1 MNIQNI
7 HQILFLF
14 VLTLLLAYL
23 FGVVLVSVF
32 KTKMDVLL
40 TQKEMIRENFQQSE
54 EEISPAPAPTTTF
67 EKPSY
72 QSDLTKVFEEEEK
85 KKPLL
90 LSSIPDDEGEE
101 VVIIKKK
108 YLVEPYQMNQSQKK
122 PSKHDITMRELFTNV
137 DGYSPQEQEK
147 SNLSVWNFDYES
159 HDNIKNNCFLN
170 HEHTKECSYGETN
183 FADPRTMSPVEKRV
197 FTLNYPPHMTIQDYA
212 NWLYCFV
219 GKEDQLPYQHL
230 KNLEKLK
237 KGFPLVKEEGVMPP
251 PAQHYPPMDTN
262 RYFEKMYDPKTQA
275 LLIAPPLN
283 STTSALLGANY
294 QQYSEFSQNFD
305 QYGSSGTI
313 VNPDI
318 AYKKSARDVDNIIIP
333 KNGNDLD
340 LEDKYKPYFVKKV
353 EV

>member
-1 MNIQNI
+1 
-7 HQILFLF
+7 
-14 VLTLLLAYL
+14 
-23 FGVVLVSVF
+23 
-32 KTKMDVLL
+32 
-40 TQKEMIRENFQQSE
+40 MIRENFQQSDDSSNRLEKAATFYTKGVNKVE
-54 EEISPAPAPTTTF
+54 EEISPAPTTTTF

-85 KKPLL
+85 KKPVL
-90 LSSIPDDEGEE
+90 LSSNPDDEGEE

-108 YLVEPYQMNQSQKK
+108 YLVEPYQKSINQKK
-122 PSKHDITMRELFTNV
+122 SNHNIKVRELYTNV
-137 DGYSPQEQEK
+137 DGVSPQEQEK
-147 SNLSVWNFDYES
+147 NNVSVWNFDYES
-159 HDNIKNNCFLN
+159 HDKIKNNCFQN
-170 HEHTKECSYGETN
+170 HTHTKECSYGETN
-183 FADPRTMSPVEKRV
+183 FADPRTISVVEKRI

-237 KGFPLVKEEGVMPP
+237 KGFPLIKEEGVTPP
-251 PAQHYPPMDTN
+251 PAQHYPPMDANT
-262 RYFEKMYDPKTQA
+262 YFEKMYDPKTQA

-283 STTSALLGANY
+283 SNTSALLGANY

-318 AYKKSARDVDNIIIP
+318 AYKKSARDLDNLIIP
-333 KNGNDLD
+333 KNGNDLE
-340 LEDKYKPYFVKKV
+340 LEAKYKPYFVKKV